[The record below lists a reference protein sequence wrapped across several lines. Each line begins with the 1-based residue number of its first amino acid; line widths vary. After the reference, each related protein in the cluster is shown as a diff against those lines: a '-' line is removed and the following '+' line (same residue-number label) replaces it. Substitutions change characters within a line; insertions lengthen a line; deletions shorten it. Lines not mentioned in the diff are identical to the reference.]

1 MIHFLPDADTVQP
14 IASPLTARV
23 DGLHPALNGVAG
35 LGGAGAPNV
44 RLFPVAGDVSRL
56 ADDLSE
62 RITAASAAGL
72 EAIASLR
79 DAGLDA
85 NPAAARLLA
94 DMIRDGLALGRAL
107 FLGRLGVRAPFRPA
121 AIVEF
126 VPSPTQ
132 PARGKDQAVRGDAR
146 SATRDKRLER
156 INARRGKGLG
166 QRDIGLERAVLAIE
180 RRVG

>member
-23 DGLHPALNGVAG
+23 DGLHHALNVVAG
-35 LGGAGAPNV
+35 LGGEGAPNV

-94 DMIRDGLALGRAL
+94 DMIRDGL
-107 FLGRLGVRAPFRPA
+107 
-121 AIVEF
+121 
-126 VPSPTQ
+126 
-132 PARGKDQAVRGDAR
+132 DQIGAVT
-146 SATRDKRLER
+146 SL
-156 INARRGKGLG
+156 
-166 QRDIGLERAVLAIE
+166 
-180 RRVG
+180 